1 MKKKS
6 LLLMVCLLLS
16 VLGANAKSL
25 VIELAD
31 GTQVYYLLGGE
42 TSPTM
47 TVTNGEVT
55 LNDDKYSFTEVKRFF
70 ISEEDQPTGIDGLKS
85 AEPTE
90 LKDGVLYVATSEPVS
105 VYTTD
110 GRLVLK
116 GKNTDAVRSTID
128 TEALTAGVYVVRYGK
143 KSFKFIKH

>member
-1 MKKKS
+1 MKKKG
-6 LLLMVCLLLS
+6 LLMMLCLLLS
-16 VLGANAKSL
+16 VAGASAKSL

-47 TVTNGEVT
+47 TVANGEVT
-55 LNDDKYSFTEVKRFF
+55 LNADKYSFTEVKRFF
-70 ISEEDQPTGIDGLKS
+70 ISEEDQPTGIDGRKS
-85 AEPTE
+85 EGQTE
-90 LKDGVLYVATSEPVS
+90 MKDGVLYVATSEPVS

-110 GRLVLK
+110 GRLVSK
-116 GKNTDAVRSTID
+116 GKSNGGVRSAID
-128 TEALTAGVYVVRYGK
+128 TESLTSGIYVIRYGK